1 MPSAAT
7 TRMEIQ
13 IPVAWSVVLEDQ
25 ARLLE
30 VLSLGLEEYRL
41 RQAITLYRSGEFSLA
56 AAAVPIRF
64 GIRQLSARTN
74 GFVINSRSSTSN
86 PSCISSEYR
95 TPQFAFKAA
104 ATTRPSQKLNE

>member
-56 AAAVPIRF
+56 AAAEQAGVPLRVLLEQ
-64 GIRQLSARTN
+64 GRQRGLAPRVNKS
-74 GFVINSRSSTSN
+74 
-86 PSCISSEYR
+86 
-95 TPQFAFKAA
+95 QFERDLHA
-104 ATTRPSQKLNE
+104 